1 MILIFFLLPR
11 GPFGLTSPSLR
22 SLRILAKAT
31 SFSTILLAGMLFF
44 SFLDTVSKVLLFLS
58 RRWRKLPGR
67 GRPVTAKN
75 VKVGG
80 GLREWLHK
88 AHMTHI

>member
-1 MILIFFLLPR
+1 
-11 GPFGLTSPSLR
+11 
-22 SLRILAKAT
+22 
-31 SFSTILLAGMLFF
+31 MLFV

-80 GLREWLHK
+80 GLREWLYK